1 MRTFVLGLLLAF
13 AGPALAADRL
23 LLDSATVEQLDAV
36 EGVSPELA
44 EAIVGLRA
52 ARGGHLT
59 SIEEL
64 RVLPG
69 ADAAALEGLRRAT
82 RVEVQFPTGA
92 KKTYA
97 SADEVLAEFA
107 GEPTIQDVQGWANE
121 YARTSPHMVDAW
133 LSQSRMFAALPQVDL
148 EYRLRSG
155 WDLGYQ
161 YYPTDG
167 AVDDPA
173 DDVFD
178 ILEDAGEDQD
188 AYYTVR
194 ASWNLDELVMS
205 SERIRMINE
214 VQDIVKLRDKVLSE
228 VTSLYFE
235 RRRLQAEM
243 LLSPKADVRGQ
254 VGDQLRL
261 LEMTANLDALTGGRF
276 SEALR
281 K

>member
-1 MRTFVLGLLLAF
+1 MRMFIAWVLLALP
-13 AGPALAADRL
+13 GSALAAERL
-23 LLDSATVEQLDAV
+23 ALDGATVDQLDAV
-36 EGVSPELA
+36 EGVSTGVA
-44 EAIVGLRA
+44 QAIVDLRV

-59 SIEEL
+59 SVEEL
-64 RVLPG
+64 RVIPG
-69 ADAAALEGLRRAT
+69 IDSGALEGLRRSMRADL
-82 RVEVQFPTGA
+82 QFPTGTH
-92 KKTYA
+92 KSYA
-97 SADEVLAEFA
+97 SADEVLAEFV
-107 GEPTIQDVQGWANE
+107 GEPSIQDVQGWANE
-121 YARTSPHMVDAW
+121 YARTSPAMVDTW
-133 LSQSRMFAALPQVDL
+133 LRQSRMFAVLPQVDL
-148 EYRLRSG
+148 EYRLRDG
-155 WDLGYQ
+155 WDLGYG
-161 YYPTDG
+161 YY
-167 AVDDPA
+167 AVDGDVDTPD

-194 ASWNLDELVMS
+194 ASWNLDELIMS

-228 VTSLYFE
+228 VTGLYFE

-276 SEALR
+276 SDALR